1 MQKIQNPLKYE
12 LLYQGGWE
20 VFFNGKKTLV
30 LVGLWLFLPSV
41 CYRGKIRDI
50 KLPIVFKNDIKI
62 NQSDIL
68 AKYILSFS
76 L

>member
-1 MQKIQNPLKYE
+1 MNYYARVDGK
-12 LLYQGGWE
+12 
-20 VFFNGKKTLV
+20 FFNGKKTLV

-68 AKYILSFS
+68 AKNLFSFFYRRNDKKV
-76 L
+76 

>member
-1 MQKIQNPLKYE
+1 MTTE
-12 LLYQGGWE
+12 
-20 VFFNGKKTLV
+20 LV

-68 AKYILSFS
+68 AKILFSFFYRRNDKKV
-76 L
+76 